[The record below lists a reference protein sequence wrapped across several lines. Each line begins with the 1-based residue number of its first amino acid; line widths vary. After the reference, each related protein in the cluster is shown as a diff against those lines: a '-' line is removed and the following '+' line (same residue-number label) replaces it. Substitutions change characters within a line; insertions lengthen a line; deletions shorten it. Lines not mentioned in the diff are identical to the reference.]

1 MYIQIWRKQNWF
13 YSSDDRRKYYI
24 EFVIV
29 PKCGISN
36 FFYQQFF
43 NLFIWVCFWSTISF
57 SKHNLCNKPDWCPEK
72 KNLGTDTQKIPK
84 IFGLSDFLDFLF
96 FLKIFCTNATWQLV
110 PVSCNLQYF
119 DILCTLYVFMKPWKK
134 NKASELWKS
143 WTFNSVVLTSFGML
157 SFGH

>member
-72 KNLGTDTQKIPK
+72 KIWALILKEYQRFSACLTFSIFYFFSKYFAQTLTGNLFQSP
-84 IFGLSDFLDFLF
+84 
-96 FLKIFCTNATWQLV
+96 A
-110 PVSCNLQYF
+110 
-119 DILCTLYVFMKPWKK
+119 
-134 NKASELWKS
+134 
-143 WTFNSVVLTSFGML
+143 TFNTLTFYVLFMSLWSLEKKIKQASCGNVERLTVL
-157 SFGH
+157 C